1 MDHRAHPVTPHTH
14 WVATDDA
21 LSEIVAALSPTTSVA
36 LDTEFHAERRHRPEL
51 MLLQLGLPDQ
61 SVALVDPRAVD
72 LTPLRS
78 VLAGRTW
85 IVHGGRHDL
94 SLIHDHLGIWPDRVH
109 DTQLL
114 AALSGDHYPSG
125 LGTLAHTHLGRRM
138 DKTTGLADWSRRPL
152 PASQLAYAAEDVTVT
167 TALWNHLAARRPD
180 RVAWAEAAA
189 AELIEELRAPPDP
202 AERIASWDVAAEMSR
217 ESQRVLAALYRWREA
232 QGAARDQ
239 PGFHMLS
246 DGLALDLAR
255 RLPRSAQ
262 AMRENR
268 RMPNGLV
275 KRHGEVLVGIIAD
288 AMCSDEATP
297 PTPTRAQQII
307 ARRHRVWADAVG
319 ERLAISGQLLLPDP
333 LARRLAMGTAKLS
346 GWREEAAGKFFSPWR
361 ENLSSISFS
370 GIIHTLQ
377 DI

>member
-1 MDHRAHPVTPHTH
+1 MDHRAHPVTPRTH
-14 WVATDDA
+14 WVATDDD
-21 LSEIVAALSPTTSVA
+21 LLEIVDQLSPSTCVT

-125 LGTLAHTHLGRRM
+125 LGALARIHLGRRV

-152 PASQLAYAAEDVTVT
+152 PAAQLAYAAEDVVVT
-167 TALWNHLAARRPD
+167 RALWTHLAARRPD
-180 RVAWAEAAA
+180 RIAWAEAAG
-189 AELIEELRAPPDP
+189 AELIAELRTPADP
-202 AERIASWDVAAEMSR
+202 AERIASWDVAAELSL

-232 QGAARDQ
+232 QGALRDQ

-262 AMRENR
+262 SMRENR

-275 KRHGEVLVGIIAD
+275 KRHGEVLVGVIAD
-288 AMCSDEATP
+288 AIRSDEAPP
-297 PTPTRAQQII
+297 PTPTRAHQII

-319 ERLAISGQLLLPDP
+319 EHLAISGQLLLPDP
-333 LARRLAMGTAKLS
+333 LARRLAMGTATLE
-346 GWREEAAGKFFSPWR
+346 GWREEAVGKFFSRWR
-361 ENLSSISFS
+361 ANLSNISFD
-370 GIIHTLQ
+370 GIINTLATK
-377 DI
+377 